1 MLALIPA
8 WVKKAVALI
17 AAAAALSCSAY
28 LLGRQEGRQLGAA
41 EALIK
46 TVELFQTREKTNA
59 DITASDAFELCAHFG
74 LSADDQRQCVRRLAE
89 ADAKTGKR
97 AEDHHGR

>member
-1 MLALIPA
+1 MWALIPA
-8 WVKKAVALI
+8 WLRI
-17 AAAAALSCSAY
+17 GAALVVAATALACGSY
-28 LLGRQEGRQLGAA
+28 HLGHQEGRQQAAA

-89 ADAKTGKR
+89 ADTKTGQR